1 MSDCRI
7 YSAFSHRLVL
17 LRYTSRSI
25 NLSTIMTMSEMVMIP
40 ADLTTTIVL
49 VAMCQLLALGRGFV

>member
-1 MSDCRI
+1 
-7 YSAFSHRLVL
+7 VL